1 MTRQNVILF
10 RYLFSLISLYD
21 LIKDSKYEAIE
32 LLINRG
38 INMSEKINKIYE
50 RIQKQEEEIKRL
62 KALKRKAE
70 STMKAKER
78 ERQRKDDTR
87 RKILIGA
94 CMMKLAEENQEA
106 NDRMLKQLDK
116 FLTNERDRSLF
127 DF

>member
-1 MTRQNVILF
+1 MF
-10 RYLFSLISLYD
+10 RYLFSLIALYD

-38 INMSEKINKIYE
+38 INMSEKINKIDE

-116 FLTNERDRSLF
+116 FLTNDRDRSLF
-127 DF
+127 DL

>member
-1 MTRQNVILF
+1 MTRQQVILSSYIF
-10 RYLFSLISLYD
+10 ALITLYD
-21 LIKDSKYEAIE
+21 LIKDSEYDAIE

-38 INMSEKINKIYE
+38 INMNEKINKIDE

-78 ERQRKDDTR
+78 ERQRKNDTR

-94 CMMKLAEENQEA
+94 CMMKLADENQDEKE
-106 NDRMLKQLDK
+106 RLLKQLDK
-116 FLTNERDRSLF
+116 FLINEKDRSLF
-127 DF
+127 NL